1 MTIAVFNL
9 NDRSLVEQRKAV
21 AMQVK
26 VMHQQLSVDELIKYI
41 DKVESFI
48 RAIYAD
54 FKGLEK

>member
-1 MTIAVFNL
+1 
-9 NDRSLVEQRKAV
+9 
-21 AMQVK
+21 MQVK

-41 DKVESFI
+41 DKFESFI